1 MLKITTINMVLIWDE
16 FEILFSADEWVDQF
30 MRSLPLLVIPMLIA
44 VNMDM
49 LFLQYGMMF
58 YVYGVYLHWGYEHPK
73 LSAHNKYVFD
83 RLSGFLSNYS

>member
-1 MLKITTINMVLIWDE
+1 
-16 FEILFSADEWVDQF
+16 
-30 MRSLPLLVIPMLIA
+30 MRSLPLLVIPMLIP

-83 RLSGFLSNYS
+83 RLS

>member
-1 MLKITTINMVLIWDE
+1 MVLIYDK

-30 MRSLPLLVIPMLIA
+30 MRSLPLLVIPMLIP

-58 YVYGVYLHWGYEHPK
+58 YVYGVYLHWGYEHPT

-83 RLSGFLSNYS
+83 RLSGFLSNY